1 MRAEQEC
8 IMANRR
14 QRLAKAKAKKLA
26 LALAY
31 QQRTER
37 LAREQLIA
45 ANLKRGL
52 TVEDR
57 AWRQVPSSVALVASG
72 AGYAKGKPSD
82 KLWHPEKDNR
92 GRVIVAPDKVREI
105 APVKAE
111 PILYRMVD

>member
-1 MRAEQEC
+1 
-8 IMANRR
+8 MANRR

-31 QQRTER
+31 QQREER
-37 LAREQLIA
+37 LSREALIR
-45 ANLKRGL
+45 ANLKQGV
-52 TVEDR
+52 TVVER

-82 KLWHPEKDNR
+82 SLWHPEKDSR
-92 GRVIVAPDKVREI
+92 GKPVAQPDKVREI

-111 PILYRMVD
+111 PILYTMVG